1 MHTSM
6 GLSHGTTDNDADYNA
21 DINADD
27 DTATQMM
34 DDDVDNNT
42 ACRQ

>member
-6 GLSHGTTDNDADYNA
+6 GLSHGTADYDADDDA

-27 DTATQMM
+27 DTAMQLM
-34 DDDVDNNT
+34 DGNVDNNV
-42 ACRQ
+42 ARRQ